1 MSQLTIGSYVL
12 EKAKNMQKWL
22 EAETSWRKGPIPL
35 TEIAAVSMAQK
46 VHEMRTTV
54 YERDW
59 LALEEEAESTAL
71 VRDAVA
77 AVRQRPELHDKFWR
91 YLQLFTDTMATSN

>member
-1 MSQLTIGSYVL
+1 ML

-22 EAETSWRKGPIPL
+22 EAETSWRKGPISL
-35 TEIAAVSMAQK
+35 TEIAAVSMAQN
-46 VHEMRTTV
+46 VHEMRTAV

-59 LALEEEAESTAL
+59 LALEEEAESTTL

-77 AVRQRPELHDKFWR
+77 AVLQRPELHDKFWR
-91 YLQLFTDTMATSN
+91 YLQLFTDTMSTST